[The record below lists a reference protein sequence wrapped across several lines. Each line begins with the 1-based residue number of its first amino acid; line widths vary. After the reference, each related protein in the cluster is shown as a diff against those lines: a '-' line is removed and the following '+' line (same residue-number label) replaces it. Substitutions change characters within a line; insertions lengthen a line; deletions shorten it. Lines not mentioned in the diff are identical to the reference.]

1 MIDKPTAIPN
11 GAARL
16 IVMKTLRALSSMVGL
31 LAAVGYLTIYTS
43 TAQAERPN
51 VIVIMSDDQ
60 GGGDYGFMGNKI
72 IRTPALDAM
81 SNKSAYRVVV
91 VNTARLRSE

>member
-1 MIDKPTAIPN
+1 
-11 GAARL
+11 
-16 IVMKTLRALSSMVGL
+16 
-31 LAAVGYLTIYTS
+31 
-43 TAQAERPN
+43 
-51 VIVIMSDDQ
+51 MSVDQ

-81 SNKSAYRVVV
+81 ANKSAYRVVV